1 LPLINREDPTLR
13 LAKLAIHQAGPSISI
28 QKNPQNMMYRR
39 QRNQAGRALTIAVR
53 MTSGWNPKRSTNII
67 HLGDMMEVYFL
78 SVQPLKQS
86 LKREVIERETNFIG
100 LLLRSQEERRAS
112 GAFEE
117 RKPNYFSKDWRA
129 RGFSHSLSSF
139 T

>member
-1 LPLINREDPTLR
+1 
-13 LAKLAIHQAGPSISI
+13 
-28 QKNPQNMMYRR
+28 MMYRR

-100 LLLRSQEERRAS
+100 LLLQSQE
-112 GAFEE
+112 
-117 RKPNYFSKDWRA
+117 
-129 RGFSHSLSSF
+129 
-139 T
+139 